1 MGTIEA
7 LRKFGLS
14 EKEAK
19 VYLSLLGL
27 GEALA
32 SEVAAKTN
40 IARQLVYDLF
50 ERLIEF
56 GLVSFVIKENKK
68 YFKAASPEQLN
79 SILKEKERAIDE
91 AMPELKKIQSIEE
104 HKKPKIEVYE
114 GIEGMKTIL
123 NDVLR
128 SEKNE
133 LIVYGSSKSS
143 FEVMPLFMENWHNR
157 RIKQKLKVRIIYN
170 ETKETIKRI
179 KKFKKTLKLME
190 VKFFPTEVLPPTAT
204 LIYRDKIALT
214 VWLKNEPY
222 ATLIE
227 SKELRQVY
235 KEYFETIWKIA
246 KSDNPK

>member
-1 MGTIEA
+1 METLET
-7 LRKFGLS
+7 LRKFGLA

-27 GEALA
+27 DEALA

-40 IARQLVYDLF
+40 IARQLIYDLF
-50 ERLIEF
+50 ERLIEL
-56 GLVSFVIKENKK
+56 GLVSFVIKDNKK
-68 YFKAASPEQLN
+68 YFKAAPPEQLI
-79 SILKEKERAIDE
+79 SILQEKEKSLLEI
-91 AMPELKKIQSIEE
+91 MPELKKIESFEE

-128 SEKNE
+128 TEIKE

-143 FEVMPLFMENWHNR
+143 FEVMPIFMENWHNR

-170 ETKETIKRI
+170 KTGETEQRI
-179 KKFKKTLKLME
+179 KEFKHTLKLME
-190 VKFFPTEVLPPTAT
+190 VKFLSVEVLTPTAT
-204 LIYRDKIALT
+204 LIYGNKIALT

-227 SKELRQVY
+227 SKELKEVY
-235 KEYFETIWKIA
+235 KEYFEAIWKIA
-246 KSDNPK
+246 NK

>member
-1 MGTIEA
+1 METIEA
-7 LRKFGLS
+7 LRKFGLA

-50 ERLIEF
+50 ERLIEL
-56 GLVSFVIKENKK
+56 GLVSFVVKDNKK
-68 YFKAASPEQLN
+68 HFRAASPEQLT
-79 SILKEKERAIDE
+79 SILREKEKVINE
-91 AMPELKKIQSIEE
+91 AMPELRKIQAIEE

-128 SEKNE
+128 TEKNE

-143 FEVMPLFMENWHNR
+143 FEVMPIFMENWHNR
-157 RIKQKLKVRIIYN
+157 RLKQKLKVRIIYN

-179 KKFKKTLKLME
+179 KKFKKTLKLMD
-190 VKFFPTEVLPPTAT
+190 VRFLPTEVLPPTAT
-204 LIYRDKIALT
+204 LIYGDKIALT
-214 VWLKNEPY
+214 IWLKNEPY

-227 SKELRQVY
+227 SKELKESY
-235 KEYFETIWKIA
+235 KEYFEAIWKIA
-246 KSDNPK
+246 KATTQK

>member
-1 MGTIEA
+1 MDTIEA

-50 ERLIEF
+50 ERLIEL
-56 GLVSFVIKENKK
+56 GLVSFVIKDNKK
-68 YFKAASPEQLN
+68 YFKAASPEQLTL
-79 SILKEKERAIDE
+79 ILREKERAIDE
-91 AMPELKKIQSIEE
+91 AMPKLKKIQALEE

-114 GIEGMKTIL
+114 GVRGMKTIL

-128 SEKNE
+128 TEKNE

-143 FEVMPLFMENWHNR
+143 FEVMPIFMENWHNR
-157 RIKQKLKVRIIYN
+157 RLKQKLKVRIIYN

-179 KKFKKTLKLME
+179 KKFKKTLKLMD
-190 VKFFPTEVLPPTAT
+190 VRFLPTEVLPPTAT
-204 LIYRDKIALT
+204 LIYGDKIALT

-227 SKELRQVY
+227 SKELKKSY
-235 KEYFETIWKIA
+235 KEYFEAIWKIA
-246 KSDNPK
+246 KATTQK

>member
-1 MGTIEA
+1 MEIIKA
-7 LRKFGLS
+7 LRDFGLS

-19 VYLSLLGL
+19 VYISLLGL
-27 GEALA
+27 NKALA

-50 ERLIEF
+50 KRLIEA
-56 GLVSFVIKENKK
+56 GLISFVIKDNKK
-68 YFKAASPEQLN
+68 YFKAASPEQLT
-79 SILKEKERAIDE
+79 SILKEKEKAIKDI
-91 AMPELKKIQSIEE
+91 MPELKKIQTSEE

-128 SEKNE
+128 TEKKE

-143 FEVMPLFMENWHNR
+143 FEIIPIFMKNWHNKR
-157 RIKQKLKVRIIYN
+157 LKQKLKIKIIYN
-170 ETKETIKRI
+170 KTKEALKRI
-179 KKFKKTLKLME
+179 KEHKETLKLMNIKYLSSE
-190 VKFFPTEVLPPTAT
+190 NNLPTAT
-204 LIYRDKIALT
+204 LLYGNKIALT

-227 SKELRQVY
+227 SKELNQIY
-235 KEYFETIWKIA
+235 KENFEIIWKTA
-246 KSDNPK
+246 KK

>member
-1 MGTIEA
+1 METIEA
-7 LRKFGLS
+7 LRKFGLA

-19 VYLSLLGL
+19 VYITLLGL

-40 IARQLVYDLF
+40 IPRQLIYDIF
-50 ERLIEF
+50 KRLIEL
-56 GLVSFVIKENKK
+56 GLVSSVIKDNKK
-68 YFKAASPEQLN
+68 YFRAASPEQLT
-79 SILKEKERAIDE
+79 SILKEKEYSIQE
-91 AMPELKKIQSIEE
+91 VMPELKKIQAFEE

-128 SEKNE
+128 IESKE

-143 FEVMPLFMENWHNR
+143 FEVMPIFMENWHNR
-157 RIKQKLKVRIIYN
+157 RINQKLKVRIIYN
-170 ETKETIKRI
+170 ETEEAKKRI
-179 KKFKKTLKLME
+179 KEHKQTLKLME
-190 VKFFPTEVLPPTAT
+190 VKYLPVEALTPTAT
-204 LIYRDKIALT
+204 LIYGNKIALT

-227 SKELRQVY
+227 SKELKESY
-235 KEYFETIWKIA
+235 KEYFEAIWKTA
-246 KSDNPK
+246 KS

>member
-1 MGTIEA
+1 METLEA
-7 LRKFGLS
+7 LKKFGLA

-19 VYLSLLGL
+19 VYLCVLGL

-32 SEVAAKTN
+32 SEVAAKTS

-50 ERLIEF
+50 ERLIEL
-56 GLVSFVIKENKK
+56 GLVSFVVKDNKK
-68 YFKAASPEQLN
+68 YFNAAPPEQIT
-79 SILKEKERAIDE
+79 SILQEKERAINE
-91 AMPELKKIQSIEE
+91 VMPELKKIEAFEE

-114 GIEGMKTIL
+114 GVEGLKTIL

-128 SEKNE
+128 IEKKE

-170 ETKETIKRI
+170 ETEETKKRI
-179 KKFKKTLKLME
+179 KEFKQTLKLMDIRYLSVE
-190 VKFFPTEVLPPTAT
+190 ASTPTSN
-204 LIYRDKIALT
+204 LIYGNKIAMIVL
-214 VWLKNEPY
+214 LKNEPY

-227 SKELRQVY
+227 SKELKEIY
-235 KEYFETIWKIA
+235 KEYFEAIWKLA
-246 KSDNPK
+246 KK

>member
-1 MGTIEA
+1 MEIIEA
-7 LRKFGLS
+7 LRKFGLA

-32 SEVAAKTN
+32 SEIAAKTN
-40 IARQLVYDLF
+40 IPRQLIYDLF
-50 ERLIEF
+50 ERLIEL
-56 GLVSFVIKENKK
+56 GLVSFVIKDNKK
-68 YFKAASPEQLN
+68 YFKAAPPEQLT
-79 SILKEKERAIDE
+79 SILKEKENTIQE
-91 AMPELKKIQSIEE
+91 VMPELKKIQAFEE

-128 SEKNE
+128 TESKE

-143 FEVMPLFMENWHNR
+143 FEVIPIFMENWHSR

-170 ETKETIKRI
+170 ETEETKQRVKE
-179 KKFKKTLKLME
+179 FKHTLKFMK
-190 VKFFPTEVLPPTAT
+190 VKYLPVEVLTPTAT
-204 LIYRDKIALT
+204 LIYGNKIALT

-227 SKELRQVY
+227 SKELKEVY
-235 KEYFETIWKIA
+235 KVYFEAIWKIV
-246 KSDNPK
+246 K

>member
-1 MGTIEA
+1 METIEA
-7 LRKFGLS
+7 LRKFGLA

-19 VYLSLLGL
+19 VYLCLLGL

-40 IARQLVYDLF
+40 IPRQLIYDLF
-50 ERLIEF
+50 ERLIEL
-56 GLVSFVIKENKK
+56 GLVSFVIKDNKK
-68 YFKAASPEQLN
+68 YFRAAPPEQLT
-79 SILKEKERAIDE
+79 SILREKEGAIQE
-91 AMPELKKIQSIEE
+91 VMPELKKIQAFEE

-114 GIEGMKTIL
+114 GVEGMKTIL

-128 SEKNE
+128 TETKE

-143 FEVMPLFMENWHNR
+143 FEVMPIFMENWHNR

-170 ETKETIKRI
+170 ETEETKKRI
-179 KKFKKTLKLME
+179 KEHKQTLKLME
-190 VKFFPTEVLPPTAT
+190 VRFLSVKALTPTAT
-204 LIYRDKIALT
+204 LIYGNKIALT

-227 SKELRQVY
+227 SKELKEVY
-235 KEYFETIWKIA
+235 KEYFETIWKVA
-246 KSDNPK
+246 KK

>member
-1 MGTIEA
+1 MESLEA

-32 SEVAAKTN
+32 SEISKKTN
-40 IARQLVYDLF
+40 IARQLVYDLLN
-50 ERLIEF
+50 RLIEI
-56 GLVSFVIKENKK
+56 GLVSFVVKDNKK
-68 YFKAASPEQLN
+68 YFRSAPPEQLT
-79 SILKEKERAIDE
+79 SILKEKEE
-91 AMPELKKIQSIEE
+91 VMQGVMPQLKKIQAFEE

-114 GIEGMKTIL
+114 GVEGMKTIL

-128 SEKNE
+128 TEKKE

-143 FEVMPLFMENWHNR
+143 FEVMPIFMENWHNR

-170 ETKETIKRI
+170 ETKETKKRI
-179 KKFKKTLKLME
+179 KEYGKTLRLMDI
-190 VKFFPTEVLPPTAT
+190 KFLPVTALTPTAT
-204 LIYRDKIALT
+204 LIYGNKIALT

-227 SKELRQVY
+227 SKELKDVY
-235 KEYFETIWKIA
+235 QEYFETIWKIA
-246 KSDNPK
+246 KR